1 VHAICDG
8 VAAGVHPWLEVV
20 PRRRGRGIDTTL
32 MRRILHSLRHRYVAD
47 PLCDPPLTGYQRRF
61 GLDEMPVTGLRAPR
75 KPAAANG

>member
-1 VHAICDG
+1 
-8 VAAGVHPWLEVV
+8 
-20 PRRRGRGIDTTL
+20 